1 MSNTTNNVASNEQE
15 EMAVLHVALFLVPV
29 ALTWLGTWLVSQSAI
44 AAAWL
49 ISHRILVEPAGAL
62 IPITEHAGLDLVR
75 VIMAL
80 ALVCALGFGIAR
92 FRPHPKPATG
102 RA

>member
-1 MSNTTNNVASNEQE
+1 MSNVTNNVANNEQE
-15 EMAVLHVALFLVPV
+15 EMAVLHVVIFAAPIALV
-29 ALTWLGTWLVSQSAI
+29 WLGTWLTSQSAT

-49 ISHRILVEPAGAL
+49 ISHRILVAPAQAL

-75 VIMAL
+75 VVMAL

-92 FRPHPKPATG
+92 FKPHPKPTS
-102 RA
+102 R